1 MGKPLDPED
10 LISRTFS
17 GKKIKT
23 WSLHCSVEAYQ
34 LIQAMADL
42 NHCEHAAEYLVGLL
56 KADARREVERA
67 NMYQQFGAS
76 LGGIQSTERSLSS
89 PTFLRADLH

>member
-10 LISRTFS
+10 LISRAFS
-17 GKKIKT
+17 GKKIKSFT
-23 WSLHCSVEAYQ
+23 VHCSDEAYQ

-56 KADARREVERA
+56 KADARREIERA
-67 NMYQQFGAS
+67 NMYQQFGES
-76 LGGIQSTERSLSS
+76 FGSVQSTERSISS
-89 PTFLRADLH
+89 HRFLRANLH